1 MLAFLNGRLIS
12 QEEARL
18 PLHDAGFVFGAT
30 VTDLCRTFHHQL
42 FRLEDHVA
50 RFRQSCELAR
60 ILLPMGVHE
69 TVRLANELVA
79 KNAALVPADQDLILV
94 MFATPGP
101 MWEFDGPPTFG
112 IDMFPLPADR
122 YAPLFRQGAHLVVPT
137 TRQVPVSSVDPRIK
151 HRSRLHWWMAG
162 RETHQVEDGAWA
174 LLLDANGFVT
184 ETAAANFLIVKDGI
198 VYTPPRTTILG

>member
-1 MLAFLNGRLIS
+1 MRVFLNG
-12 QEEARL
+12 QFVPDEEARL

-151 HRSRLHWWMAG
+151 HRSRLHWWIAG
-162 RETHQVEDGAWA
+162 RECCRPGDNGTVLASIGHGVHVAG
-174 LLLDANGFVT
+174 LLD
-184 ETAAANFLIVKDGI
+184 D
-198 VYTPPRTTILG
+198 TIPV